1 MWACPRPVALRQGS
15 VGVGLF
21 AASPRTPSSE
31 LRAFRCNPSRK
42 QPPTIIYKLFTK
54 NMKLIYTTALIVCLF
69 AMLSLQAQVSDDP
82 TFNPN
87 DNGSMATGFTENVG
101 TTAALRNSSNGTILL
116 AGIFTLY
123 NQNTANRLVRLL
135 PSGLQDP
142 GFSAGTSLSGEI
154 TRESGLPFGSTI
166 ARIKEQPGGG
176 YLLAGN
182 FISYN
187 GTTRRGVIRILASG
201 AIDNSFNDGGFGANG
216 VVNDILPLSNGKF
229 IICGAFTQYNGV
241 AINRLARLNADG
253 TLDASFN
260 GGGTGANLAIFSLD
274 TTSTGMLIAAGTFT
288 SYNGTPVKRIARINT
303 DGSLD
308 ISYTPVSTPNS
319 YITSVKVIAGD
330 KMLVGGSFSNYG
342 LSVGHFVRLN
352 ADGNRD
358 LTFLS
363 GTACNGDVNTI
374 TVETN
379 GKILLGG
386 NFTNYNSNAVKYF
399 VRANADGSYDPTF
412 NPNGYGPGN
421 FGSGASINYIFP
433 TSAGKYFI
441 GGNMAELE
449 LVGYNGAAQILE
461 NGLPDTDFNPAT
473 GISSG
478 ANTGRCIAAQ
488 PDGKIIIGGNFTKY
502 NGQPRR
508 FIARLL
514 TDGSV
519 DPTFGANTLQGF
531 NNTVTAIAVQPD
543 GKILV
548 AGDFLFYGSTRRNN
562 LARLNADG
570 TLDASFNP
578 VSQING
584 RVQNITKIKLLPG
597 GKILL
602 VGGFVNFN
610 LLNTIK
616 IMVLLNADG
625 TVDNGFVSPITG
637 GTVDDVLPI
646 ANGKLVVGGNFLQ
659 LPINGTNTSR
669 SLFRLNADG
678 TVDNTFNNGN
688 ATTNGPVQSLLLL
701 ADGKILVGGTFMF
714 INGSSRNGLVRLNA
728 DGTLDASFPVITS
741 PALAFNPILAPVAMY
756 ERADGSYAIAGR
768 VEARVSNSIRRWQ
781 GVTIV
786 SAAGVIAPAV
796 YTSNFRVFGSP
807 INPTDLFT
815 EGTINDAVF
824 TNTTATVLGSFAY
837 SGEGKRRNSIAR
849 LLLGN
854 TALPVTFTLFTATR
868 RLQNVHLQWTTAN
881 EQNNRGFTA
890 ERSSDGINFRYIGF
904 VNAIGN
910 GNSSQEANYQFTDIE
925 PGTGI
930 LYYRLKQT
938 DLDGTFTY
946 SEVRQVQMA
955 NSTPFTI
962 VPTIANTEVV
972 AQVPVNSNGKPS
984 FVQLIDP
991 LGRLLKEQKVNGG
1004 SVRFSVERLPKGAY
1018 YIRLQTAD
1026 KKASIQRFIVQH

>member
-1 MWACPRPVALRQGS
+1 
-15 VGVGLF
+15 
-21 AASPRTPSSE
+21 
-31 LRAFRCNPSRK
+31 
-42 QPPTIIYKLFTK
+42 
-54 NMKLIYTTALIVCLF
+54 MKLIYTTALIVCLF
-69 AMLSLQAQVSDDP
+69 TMLSLQAQVSDDP

-87 DNGSMATGFTENVG
+87 DNGSMATGFTENNG
-101 TTAALRNSSNGTILL
+101 TTAALRNSSNGTILV

-123 NQNTANRLVRLL
+123 NQTTANRLVRLL
-135 PSGLQDP
+135 PSGLIDP
-142 GFSAGTSLSGEI
+142 SFSAGTGVSGSI
-154 TRESGLPFGSTI
+154 TNESGLPFGSTI

-182 FISYN
+182 FSSYN

-201 AIDNSFNDGGFGANG
+201 DIDNSFNDGGFGANG

-229 IICGAFTQYNGV
+229 IICGAFTQYDGV

-260 GGGTGANLAIFSLD
+260 VGGMGANSAIFSLD

-308 ISYTPVSTPNS
+308 ISYTPVNTPNS

-330 KMLVGGSFSNYG
+330 KILVGGSFSNYG
-342 LSVGHFVRLN
+342 LSVGRFVRLN
-352 ADGNRD
+352 ADGNID
-358 LTFLS
+358 MTFLA

-374 TVETN
+374 QVEEN

-386 NFTNYNSNAVKYF
+386 NFTNYNSNAVKCF
-399 VRANADGSYDPTF
+399 VRANADGSYDPAF

-433 TSAGKYFI
+433 TSTGKYFI

-449 LVGYNGAAQILE
+449 WVSYYGAAQILE

-478 ANTGRCIAAQ
+478 ANTGFNAQTPVFILTRCIAAQ
-488 PDGKIIIGGNFTKY
+488 PDGKMIIGGNFTKY

-508 FIARLL
+508 FIARLI

-531 NNTVTAIAVQPD
+531 DNTVTTITVQPD

-610 LLNTIK
+610 LVNTIK
-616 IMVLLNADG
+616 IMVVLNADG
-625 TVDNGFVSPITG
+625 TVDDGFVSPITG
-637 GTVDDVLPI
+637 GTVDDVLPT
-646 ANGKLVVGGNFLQ
+646 ADGKYVVGGNFLQ

-669 SLFRLNADG
+669 NLFRLNADG
-678 TVDNTFNNGN
+678 SVDNTFNNGN
-688 ATTNGPVQSLLLL
+688 ATTNGSVQTLLLL

-714 INGSSRNGLVRLNA
+714 INGASRNSLVRLLAN
-728 DGTLDASFPVITS
+728 GTLDAGFPVITS
-741 PALAFNPILAPVAMY
+741 PGLAFNPTLSPVSMY
-756 ERADGSYAIAGR
+756 ERTDGSYAIAGR
-768 VEARVSNSIRRWQ
+768 ILARVNNVQRGWQ

-807 INPTDLFT
+807 INPTDLNV
-815 EGTINDAVF
+815 EGEITDAVF
-824 TNTTATVLGSFAY
+824 TDATATVLGAFAY

-854 TALPVTFTLFTATR
+854 SVTPVSWLSFTASSQQQTV
-868 RLQNVHLQWTTAN
+868 QLQWTTAS
-881 EQNNRGFTA
+881 EQNNRGFTIQ
-890 ERSSDGINFRYIGF
+890 RSSNAQTYTSIGF
-904 VNAIGN
+904 VAAAGD
-910 GNSSQEANYQFTDIE
+910 GNSNATRQYQFKDE
-925 PGTGI
+925 RPLNGI
-930 LYYRLKQT
+930 NYYRLQQM
-938 DLDGTFTY
+938 DVDGVY
-946 SEVRQVQMA
+946 SYSATRTVNFNLSSYFKVYPAVTQNQINIELA
-955 NSTPFTI
+955 NGLVADRSTILRLVDVSGKIHVSKPMRLSKEI
-962 VPTIANTEVV
+962 IYLQALPTGMYLLQI
-972 AQVPVNSNGKPS
+972 QHQGKIYH
-984 FVQLIDP
+984 QKII
-991 LGRLLKEQKVNGG
+991 KE
-1004 SVRFSVERLPKGAY
+1004 
-1018 YIRLQTAD
+1018 
-1026 KKASIQRFIVQH
+1026 

>member
-1 MWACPRPVALRQGS
+1 M
-15 VGVGLF
+15 
-21 AASPRTPSSE
+21 
-31 LRAFRCNPSRK
+31 K
-42 QPPTIIYKLFTK
+42 HIYLTS
-54 NMKLIYTTALIVCLF
+54 MVLCLLTAV
-69 AMLSLQAQVSDDP
+69 SLQAQVSDDAS
-82 TFNPN
+82 FNPT
-87 DNGSMATGFTENVG
+87 DNGSMATGFTELTG
-101 TTAALRNSSNGTILL
+101 TTAALRNSGNGTILV

-123 NQNTANRLVRLL
+123 NQTTANRLVRLL
-135 PSGLQDP
+135 PDGSVDP
-142 GFSAGTSLSGEI
+142 GFSAGTGVAGLVTS
-154 TRESGLPFGSTI
+154 ESGLANVSSI
-166 ARIKEQPGGG
+166 ACIKEISGGG

-182 FISYN
+182 FVSYN
-187 GTTRRGVIRILASG
+187 GTTRRAVIRILANG
-201 AIDNSFNDGGFGANG
+201 AIDNTFNNGGDGANG
-216 VVNDILPLSNGKF
+216 VVNDIQPLSNGKF
-229 IICGAFTQYNGV
+229 MICGAFTQYNGV
-241 AINRLARLNADG
+241 AVNRLARLNADG

-260 GGGTGANLAIFSLD
+260 VGGAGANLAVFALD
-274 TTSTGMLIAAGTFT
+274 TTSTGQIIAAGTFT
-288 SYNGTPVKRIARINT
+288 SYNGSPVKRIARIKP

-308 ISYTPVSTPNS
+308 LTFGPAGNAPNS
-319 YITSVKVIAGD
+319 YIISMKVIADD
-330 KMLVGGSFSNYG
+330 KILVGGTFI
-342 LSVGHFVRLN
+342 SVGSSSVGRFLRLN
-352 ADGNRD
+352 ADGNPD
-358 LTFLS
+358 LTFLA

-374 TVETN
+374 QVEEN

-386 NFTNYNSNAVKYF
+386 NFTNYSGNPVKRF

-421 FGSGASINYIFP
+421 FGSGATINYIFP

-449 LVGYNGAAQILE
+449 WVSYYGAAQILE

-478 ANTGRCIAAQ
+478 ANTNFNAQTPVSILTRCIAAQ
-488 PDGKIIIGGNFTKY
+488 PDGKMIIGGNFTRY

-519 DPTFGANTLQGF
+519 DATFGANTLRGF
-531 NNTVTAIAVQPD
+531 DNTVTTIAVQPD

-548 AGDFLFYGSTRRNN
+548 AGDFLFYGNTRRNN

-584 RVQNITKIKLLPG
+584 RVQNIKKIKLLSG

-610 LLNTIK
+610 LVNTIK
-616 IMVLLNADG
+616 NMVVLNADG
-625 TVDNGFVSPITG
+625 TVDNGFVSPITVG
-637 GTVDDVLPI
+637 IVDDVLPN
-646 ANGKLVVGGNFLQ
+646 ADGKYVVGGNFLQ
-659 LPINGTNTSR
+659 LPINGTNTFR

-688 ATTNGPVQSLLLL
+688 ATTNGSVQTLLLL
-701 ADGKILVGGTFMF
+701 ADGKILVGGDFSF

-768 VEARVSNSIRRWQ
+768 VEARVSNILRRWQ

-786 SAAGVIAPAV
+786 SAAGVIAPAI

-807 INPTDLFT
+807 INPTDSFD
-815 EGTINDAVF
+815 EGKVNDAVF
-824 TNTTATVLGSFAY
+824 TDVTATVVGSFAN

-854 TALPVTFTLFTATR
+854 TALPVTLASFTATR
-868 RLQNVHLQWTTAN
+868 QQQTVQLKWTTAS
-881 EQNNRGFTA
+881 EQNNRGFTIQ
-890 ERSSDGINFRYIGF
+890 RSGNAQTFSNIGF
-904 VNAIGN
+904 VAAAGD
-910 GNSSQEANYQFTDIE
+910 GNSNATRQYQFKDE
-925 PGTGI
+925 RPLNGI
-930 LYYRLKQT
+930 NYYRLQQT
-938 DLDGTFTY
+938 DVDGSY
-946 SEVRQVQMA
+946 SYSATRTVNFNLSSYFKVYPAITQNQLNIELANGLVADGSTILRLVDVSGKIHVAKPMRLSKEVLYLQGL
-955 NSTPFTI
+955 
-962 VPTIANTEVV
+962 PT
-972 AQVPVNSNGKPS
+972 GMYLL
-984 FVQLIDP
+984 QLQHQGEIYHQKII
-991 LGRLLKEQKVNGG
+991 KE
-1004 SVRFSVERLPKGAY
+1004 
-1018 YIRLQTAD
+1018 
-1026 KKASIQRFIVQH
+1026 